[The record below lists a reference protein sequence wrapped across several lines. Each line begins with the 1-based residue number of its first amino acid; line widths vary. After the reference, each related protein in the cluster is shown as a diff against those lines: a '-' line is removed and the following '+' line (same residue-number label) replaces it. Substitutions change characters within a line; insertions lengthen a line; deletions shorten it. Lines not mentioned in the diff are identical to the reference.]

1 MRGTC
6 DEAGASFCSVIRD
19 GRGGCVAGRI
29 HHRSPGFG
37 DVHCLAKKPIREEKE
52 ESQRLDLRALHGS
65 CMREREGVYPIGSS
79 RPEPSPP
86 PTPAHTHSAHRLQS
100 RRRRGPGGG
109 VGVGLG
115 FEPRHRAS
123 SRCAGTETGHSDGLT
138 RPQRRP
144 ASAVVPL
151 PSPAPDRQSREQK
164 KTRGWERSASCSG
177 HPAARRN
184 GPEAGLPQ
192 LRGRGRARRQS
203 ACWVPGPAPDCP
215 GPPPPPPGRGGGD
228 PLLSPPG

>member
-1 MRGTC
+1 
-6 DEAGASFCSVIRD
+6 
-19 GRGGCVAGRI
+19 
-29 HHRSPGFG
+29 
-37 DVHCLAKKPIREEKE
+37 
-52 ESQRLDLRALHGS
+52 
-65 CMREREGVYPIGSS
+65 MREREGVYPIGSS
-79 RPEPSPP
+79 RPEPSPHQHP
-86 PTPAHTHSAHRLQS
+86 PTHT
-100 RRRRGPGGG
+100 RRIVCNQGVAMGRGGG
-109 VGVGLG
+109 IGVGLR
-115 FEPRHRAS
+115 FELRHRAS
-123 SRCAGTETGHSDGLT
+123 SRCAGTETGHSDGPT

-192 LRGRGRARRQS
+192 LRGRGRARRQG

-215 GPPPPPPGRGGGD
+215 GPGTAPPRAGGGGD
-228 PLLSPPG
+228 PSRRRADGPPLGPPPPSGRAGGARDERRRGRRQGGAEGPVGSLGRAPPAPPPPRPLFFLPLER